1 MQAPAGALTLGGP
14 LALQRALAAKD
25 TKRRFIFAYFE
36 GGWDQLIALDPRDP
50 AVFTEAKVGQTQIQP
65 AFDLLPA
72 GSRNLVAPN
81 GSRITFGPAAQAF
94 ARHYDKCCV
103 VRGVAMDTVTHIVG
117 RRYFLTGLP
126 PRGRTARGSS
136 MGTRVV
142 AQQGDHAQL
151 PNLVMRVETYN
162 DGLPNYANG
171 VSLSNVTDLIS
182 TFRPGPQALDDQ
194 LRGLLADYRAK
205 TASCDP
211 VALNH
216 HGQLLTS
223 ARQSQAKAH
232 KMLAQDLGQHF
243 DFQQNAALT
252 ALKQR
257 YAIGEGGAAMA
268 QPGAQAAMALQ
279 AIKHGVAQSVT
290 VRLAAGLDT
299 HGSEWASAQIA
310 RQRVGWQALA
320 TLVDDLAR
328 EKDASGATLL
338 SNTTVVV
345 FSEFART
352 PKLNNNNGRDHHLA
366 SSTLLIGAGVPH
378 NKVVGATSN
387 KGMNPLSIDPTTG
400 AVKSGGTRLNP
411 TLVLASVMESA
422 GLDTSELRTT
432 GLPCLMA

>member
-1 MQAPAGALTLGGP
+1 
-14 LALQRALAAKD
+14 
-25 TKRRFIFAYFE
+25 
-36 GGWDQLIALDPRDP
+36 
-50 AVFTEAKVGQTQIQP
+50 
-65 AFDLLPA
+65 
-72 GSRNLVAPN
+72 
-81 GSRITFGPAAQAF
+81 
-94 ARHYDKCCV
+94 
-103 VRGVAMDTVTHIVG
+103 
-117 RRYFLTGLP
+117 
-126 PRGRTARGSS
+126 
-136 MGTRVV
+136 
-142 AQQGDHAQL
+142 
-151 PNLVMRVETYN
+151 
-162 DGLPNYANG
+162 
-171 VSLSNVTDLIS
+171 
-182 TFRPGPQALDDQ
+182 
-194 LRGLLADYRAK
+194 
-205 TASCDP
+205 
-211 VALNH
+211 
-216 HGQLLTS
+216 
-223 ARQSQAKAH
+223 
-232 KMLAQDLGQHF
+232 MLAQDLGQHF

-378 NKVVGATSN
+378 NKGRRGDVEQGDEPAVDRSDDRGGQERRYAAQSDPGA
-387 KGMNPLSIDPTTG
+387 
-400 AVKSGGTRLNP
+400 RLGDGVRGP
-411 TLVLASVMESA
+411 RHE
-422 GLDTSELRTT
+422 
-432 GLPCLMA
+432 